1 MKMSFNLPDDLAA
14 QFKRDADASGQ
25 KYTALLSSIL
35 RRRYSPPNEVCG
47 ENRTALQNQIQFIS
61 LLLRADEIPASMR
74 KLLQKEIERLCKMI
88 ETQL

>member
-35 RRRYSPPNEVCG
+35 RRRYSPPDKVSEIQC
-47 ENRTALQNQIQFIS
+47 TALENQIQFIS
-61 LLLRADEIPASMR
+61 LLLQADEIPASMR
-74 KLLQKEIERLCKMI
+74 EALQKEIERLCKMI